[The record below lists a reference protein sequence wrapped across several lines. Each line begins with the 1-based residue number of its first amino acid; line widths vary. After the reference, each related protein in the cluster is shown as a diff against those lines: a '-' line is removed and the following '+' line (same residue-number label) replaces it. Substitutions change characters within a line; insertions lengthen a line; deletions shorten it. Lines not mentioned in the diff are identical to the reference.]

1 MEQAILMS
9 ILGTPEQGLS
19 LKLWL
24 FHFGYCGNLEPAET
38 IISPSVPGNV
48 ETLRHELL
56 SPKP

>member
-24 FHFGYCGNLEPAET
+24 FHFGYCGNLEPAEI

-48 ETLRHELL
+48 ETLRHEL
-56 SPKP
+56 